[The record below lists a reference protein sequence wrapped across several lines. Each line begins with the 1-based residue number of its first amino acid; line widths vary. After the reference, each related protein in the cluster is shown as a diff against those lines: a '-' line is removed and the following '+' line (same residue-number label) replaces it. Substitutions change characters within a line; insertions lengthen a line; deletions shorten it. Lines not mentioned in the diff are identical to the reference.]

1 MSQYLPTTSPS
12 AVSLPTPSETVA
24 RFLASFNNRQSRLQ
38 AIRGSAIAIIVLLCG
53 VGLIVAIDWLIQLP
67 EMGRWLLTCSS
78 YAIAFVSAWRIGLSQ
93 VFFWPSLEN
102 VAWSVEQSSPHFR
115 ESLLATVELRRPDG
129 TTRSGSP
136 LFVAALE
143 HNVAHELR
151 SLEIDTLL
159 PWRALSKILV
169 ALIAVLGGVV
179 AACCIPDAKLSERL
193 ARAMIPFVAFERPSN
208 IQITILDPSP
218 NSLSVPSDQI
228 IPFVVQITGGSPT
241 DATLELIE
249 SDGTQ
254 VRIGD
259 SKRGQNSRRSLKMNF
274 VGDSS
279 RLFSISAPISDLP
292 TRFRVIAGDAETL
305 FRTIHPI
312 ARPKVLAFHSEI
324 KPPAYTLDAKEL
336 ASTPRGDLRVLKGSR
351 VKLDID
357 VNQALSNSLIVM
369 EFPASGRKETIA
381 LQQAQSIGAIPLAS
395 NAIQR
400 FTAEWVVEEDATYQ
414 VRLTSNFKYKGNGIE
429 NTYSPRYRLDTFED
443 SPPMISW
450 KATGKTIWA
459 ELPKPNQAFIVAP
472 DEIVNLSAT
481 VSDNLPIEHLL
492 HEASINRGPWI
503 AVEPNLNRTT
513 IANSPPIVSEGQ
525 SSKKV
530 FIAQPDWTW
539 DLLGLVA
546 SSGDSVATRVT
557 AIDRKGNT
565 SHSPTILFS
574 LASPGFDRDRHSSLI
589 RRMELVPLLD
599 ALSVALN
606 RSRDQLR
613 PQLDKLK
620 DIKLPLDE
628 RAKSISELRTTV
640 LASVKAAQA
649 VQQSAEA
656 IMKEL
661 GRCVDQAE
669 VELVVRLIARIEKEW
684 LASMS
689 FGVDASVPSLDT
701 VRDPQSVAWT
711 QKEYEQRI
719 NRLLQAY
726 DSACDNSKRC
736 TDIYRQFLGLELQA
750 SLTHDL
756 TNLRD
761 HQQSVLD
768 RTPPAD
774 FTTLARSQ
782 QMAEQYTDAIVK
794 LATDVEPNLNQD
806 FRNRISELYRWIDQT
821 RTEIGELVKQEP
833 SDQASIELRSRID
846 RSTIELK
853 NVRWAYNLQGNLTWD
868 AINSRKELV
877 NRSGSLWSNFERF
890 SERHNRR
897 TEVNKEKSLATDESL
912 TRNESLIREVTGP
925 ILSALGQ
932 MLDRRDIH
940 QRRSFTD
947 PLFASD
953 MGMAYRAWTSLLERW
968 VSEPMNANSLF
979 TDTQSIAKAYRILES
994 AHETVEARMV
1004 VQSLLPIEQ
1013 YEWKSLEGQLI
1024 NPKQWDSVNVR
1035 LEIAHQWMREAG
1047 IPHVVAEKYNALRW
1061 SEPAQKINSKLSSR
1075 RDANNTNLVSS
1086 ADELR
1091 LLLLLWSA
1099 ADRDAKPILDAARA
1113 TLAKFSPSVS
1123 SLAKQAANA
1132 TQKLQRLTENMN
1144 AIKPEMKQD
1153 KDASRNHSIP
1163 SQDQI
1168 QREREASESRISQL
1182 QDALIELA
1190 NKQDLL
1196 DQAELDA
1203 ARDSDRSLKL
1213 LDAVVPMMNEAID
1226 VVLEAEG
1233 EQASDKLEMVNEA
1246 IRRES
1251 KAVTALE
1258 KISAHFAMLAEHS
1271 EDSETSREL
1280 AQSSLELS
1288 KMAEEALTELSRLPE
1303 SIPQRDDAQDYLRA
1317 EQLTALANSDPESL
1331 LKQLES
1337 ELKRNPPMQQELSE
1351 ISKANAQ
1358 SLAKELQN
1366 ASRTEESLAK
1376 QLERADARLT
1386 GEKRLRLDQLK
1397 AASEQTDRFAARL
1410 LDNAA
1415 RAAQRAGDKDQSSA
1429 IARAVA
1435 ELRQASQSVKG
1446 LSEDTSRREI
1456 ESASEELA
1464 ASLDQTLK
1472 QVQSASQA
1480 VQPTIERANEKDE
1493 RRRQNA
1499 KSETQNIQN
1508 QNRNEILHQAKEYA
1522 AHTQRQSDQAK
1533 RRLQQIQAELDN
1545 ANKQRQSAV
1554 TNFQKDPDNESL
1566 LESLRQATG
1575 KVEQAFVKKQT
1586 EEKLAAQAESFVNHA
1601 KVQMESFERA
1611 ERADLDRPN
1620 PQAALAVE
1628 QLERAK
1634 EQLGQ
1639 LQEQVKSI
1647 AELAKQLPQ
1656 PQTLAS
1662 TLLNEVRE
1670 QLQVQEKVLDVA
1682 NQLARSGRHEER
1694 LGNERAAKDLAG
1706 QAESVDEVARGS
1718 LIQAKE
1724 ELNRASESAKRSE
1737 HQQYDSV
1744 KNEEV
1749 RGPFNRPDAS
1759 SSQEKLNLAAQDLAA
1774 QAEQIEQQIGEM
1786 KGSQKASPITNA
1798 STDKDPPAKRD
1809 AKQAESRD
1817 MARML
1822 DVLDRQLNS
1831 PPISNNNP
1839 AKGDSNSNDGLP
1851 SKGSEPSESQSS
1863 SSKNNTGEEDRNGTR
1878 SDFKDSVKSSA
1889 EKLAGAMG
1897 QERIS
1902 RRSASQTAKDS
1913 GKDSKGKTTRG
1924 NQLGQG
1930 PNFDNGGEFVLPG
1943 VARGQYKDWGKL
1955 REQRA
1960 EDAVEGRRD
1969 DFDPEFSEAIQAYYK
1984 ALGNR

>member
-1 MSQYLPTTSPS
+1 MSQSLSTTSPS
-12 AVSLPTPSETVA
+12 ALSNPTPSETVA
-24 RFLASFNNRQSRLQ
+24 RFLASFNNRQTRLQ
-38 AIRGSAIAIIVLLCG
+38 TIRGCAIAIIVLLCG
-53 VGLIVAIDWLIQLP
+53 VCLIVATDWLFHLP
-67 EMGRWLLTCSS
+67 EIGRWLLTCSA
-78 YAIAFVSAWRIGLSQ
+78 YAIAFVSAWRFGLSQ
-93 VFFWPSLEN
+93 VFYQPSLEN
-102 VAWSVEQSSPHFR
+102 VAWSIEQSNPNFR

-136 LFVAALE
+136 IFVAALE
-143 HNVAHELR
+143 QNVAQELR
-151 SLEIDTLL
+151 SLEIASLL
-159 PWRALSKILV
+159 PWRTLSKNLV
-169 ALIAVLGGVV
+169 ALIAVVGGVV
-179 AACCIPDAKLSERL
+179 AACGIPDARLSERL
-193 ARAMIPFVAFERPSN
+193 ARAMIPFVSFERPSS
-208 IQITILDPSP
+208 IQITIIDPSP
-218 NSLSVPSDQI
+218 DSLSVPSDQI
-228 IPFVVQITGGSPT
+228 IPFVVQIKGGSPT
-241 DATLELIE
+241 EATLELIE

-254 VRIGD
+254 SRID
-259 SKRGQNSRRSLKMNF
+259 ESKGSQNSRRSLKMNC
-274 VGDSS
+274 VGDSPL
-279 RLFSISAPISDLP
+279 LFSINAPISDLP
-292 TRFRVIAGDAETL
+292 TRFRIIAGDAETL
-305 FRTIHPI
+305 FRTIQPI

-324 KPPAYTLDAKEL
+324 EPPAYTRDAKEF
-336 ASTPRGDLRVLKGSR
+336 ASTARGDLRVLKGSR
-351 VKLDID
+351 VKLNID
-357 VNQALSNSLIVM
+357 VNQALSHALIAM
-369 EFPASGRKETIA
+369 EFPASGRTETIA
-381 LQQAQSIGAIPLAS
+381 LQQVQSIGSIPLET

-400 FTAEWVVEEDATYQ
+400 FTAEWSVEEDATYQ
-414 VRLTSNFKYKGNGIE
+414 VRLTSNFKYKGNSIE

-443 SPPMISW
+443 TPPMISW
-450 KATGKTIWA
+450 KATDKTVWT
-459 ELPKPNQAFIVAP
+459 EPPKANQAFIVAP
-472 DEIVNLSAT
+472 DEIVGLSAS

-503 AVEPNLNRTT
+503 TVEPNLSRTA
-513 IANSPPIVSEGQ
+513 IVNSPPILSEGQ
-525 SSKKV
+525 LSKKV
-530 FIAQPDWTW
+530 FMAQPDWTW
-539 DLLGLVA
+539 DLLGLAA
-546 SSGDSVATRVT
+546 SSGDIVGTRVT
-557 AIDRKGNT
+557 AIDRNGNT

-574 LASPGFDRDRHSSLI
+574 LASAGFDRDRHSSLI

-606 RSRDQLR
+606 RSRDQVR

-628 RAKSISELRTTV
+628 RDKSIRELRSIV
-640 LASVKAAQA
+640 LASDKAAQA

-689 FGVDASVPSLDT
+689 FGIDASVPSSDT
-701 VRDPQSVAWT
+701 DRDPQSVAWT

-736 TDIYRQFLGLELQA
+736 TDIYRQFIGLELQA
-750 SLTHDL
+750 SLTQDL

-782 QMAEQYTDAIVK
+782 QMAEHYTDAIVK

-806 FRNRISELYRWIDQT
+806 FRNRMSELTRWVDQT
-821 RTEIGELVKQEP
+821 RTEIGELVEQEP
-833 SDQASIELRSRID
+833 SEKANSALRSRID
-846 RSTIELK
+846 RSAIELK

-868 AINSRKELV
+868 AINGRKELV

-890 SERHNRR
+890 SERHYRR
-897 TEVNKEKSLATDESL
+897 TELNKEKSLATDEL
-912 TRNESLIREVTGP
+912 MNRNESLVSEVTGP

-953 MGMAYRAWTSLLERW
+953 MGMAHRAFTSVLERW

-1024 NPKQWDSVNVR
+1024 NPKQWDSVSVR
-1035 LEIAHQWMREAG
+1035 LEIANQWMREAG
-1047 IPHVVAEKYNALRW
+1047 IPHEVAEKYNALRW

-1075 RDANNTNLVSS
+1075 RDANNANLVSS

-1091 LLLLLWSA
+1091 LLLVLWSA
-1099 ADRDAKPILDAARA
+1099 ADHEAKPILDAARA

-1132 TQKLQRLTENMN
+1132 TQKLQRLTENMIPN
-1144 AIKPEMKQD
+1144 KPETKQD
-1153 KDASRNHSIP
+1153 KDASGNHSIP

-1168 QREREASESRISQL
+1168 QRERYSSESRISQL

-1196 DQAELDA
+1196 DKAELDA
-1203 ARDSDRSLKL
+1203 ARDSDRSLTL

-1226 VVLEAEG
+1226 VAMEAG
-1233 EQASDKLEMVNEA
+1233 KEQTSDKLELVTEA
-1246 IRRES
+1246 IRREAR
-1251 KAVTALE
+1251 AVTALE
-1258 KISAHFAMLAEHS
+1258 KISDHFAMLAEQS

-1280 AQSSLELS
+1280 AQSSAELS
-1288 KMAEEALTELSRLPE
+1288 KMAEEALTDLSLLAD

-1317 EQLTALANSDPESL
+1317 EQLTALANSDPETL

-1351 ISKANAQ
+1351 ISKANAE

-1376 QLERADARLT
+1376 QLEKADARLT

-1397 AASEQTDRFAARL
+1397 AASEQTDRFAAKL

-1429 IARAVA
+1429 IGRAVV

-1456 ESASEELA
+1456 ESASEEFA
-1464 ASLDQTLK
+1464 ASLDQILR
-1472 QVQSASQA
+1472 QVQAASQA
-1480 VQPTIERANEKDE
+1480 VQPTIERAIEKDD
-1493 RRRQNA
+1493 RRRQTVKN
-1499 KSETQNIQN
+1499 ETQNIQN
-1508 QNRNEILHQAKEYA
+1508 QNRNEILHQAREYA
-1522 AHTQRQSDQAK
+1522 THSQRQSDQAK

-1545 ANKQRQSAV
+1545 ANKQRQSAIK
-1554 TNFQKDPDNESL
+1554 NLQKDPDNESV

-1575 KVEQAFVKKQT
+1575 NGEQAFVKKQT
-1586 EEKLAAQAESFVNHA
+1586 EEKMAAQAESFVNRA
-1601 KVQMESFERA
+1601 KEQTESFERA

-1634 EQLGQ
+1634 EQLGH

-1647 AELAKQLPQ
+1647 AELTKRFSQ
-1656 PQTLAS
+1656 PQTPAP

-1694 LGNERAAKDLAG
+1694 LGNERAAKDLAS
-1706 QAESVDEVARGS
+1706 QAESVDQVARGS

-1744 KNEEV
+1744 KNEEI
-1749 RGPFNRPDAS
+1749 RAPFNRPDAS
-1759 SSQEKLNLAAQDLAA
+1759 SSQEKLNLAAQDLTA

-1798 STDKDPPAKRD
+1798 STEKDPPATRD

-1831 PPISNNNP
+1831 PSSTNGKPTQGEN
-1839 AKGDSNSNDGLP
+1839 NSNDGVP

-1863 SSKNNTGEEDRNGTR
+1863 SSKKTTGDEDRSGAR
-1878 SDFKDSVKSSA
+1878 SAFKNSVKSSA

-1913 GKDSKGKTTRG
+1913 SKDSKGKPTRG
-1924 NQLGQG
+1924 NQPGQG
-1930 PNFDNGGEFVLPG
+1930 SNFDTGGEFILPG
-1943 VARGQYKDWGKL
+1943 AARGQYKDWGKL

-1969 DFDPEFSEAIQAYYK
+1969 EFDPEFSEAIQAYYK

>member
-12 AVSLPTPSETVA
+12 AISNPTASQTVA

-38 AIRGSAIAIIVLLCG
+38 SIRGCAIAIIVLLCG
-53 VGLIVAIDWLIQLP
+53 VCLIVAADWLFQLP
-67 EMGRWLLTCSS
+67 EIGRWLLTCSS
-78 YAIAFVSAWRIGLSQ
+78 YSIAFVSAWRLGLSQ
-93 VFFWPSLEN
+93 VFYQPSLEN
-102 VAWSVEQSSPHFR
+102 VARSVEQSSPNFK
-115 ESLLATVELRRPDG
+115 ESLLSTVELRRPDG

-136 LFVAALE
+136 LFVAAIE
-143 HNVAHELR
+143 QNVAHELR
-151 SLEIDTLL
+151 SLNIDSLL
-159 PWRALSKILV
+159 PWKIVSKNLL
-169 ALIAVLGGVV
+169 ALIAVLGGIV
-179 AACCIPDAKLSERL
+179 AACGIPDAKLSERL
-193 ARAMIPFVAFERPSN
+193 ARAMIPFVSFERPSR

-218 NSLSVPSDQI
+218 DSLSVPSDQI
-228 IPFVVQITGGSPT
+228 IPFVVQIKGGAPT
-241 DATLELIE
+241 EAMLELVE
-249 SDGTQ
+249 ADGTQ
-254 VRIGD
+254 GRIGD
-259 SKRGQNSRRSLKMNF
+259 SNGKQNSRRSLKMNC
-274 VGDSS
+274 VGDSPL
-279 RLFSISAPISDLP
+279 LFSINAPISDLP

-312 ARPKVLAFHSEI
+312 ARPKVLTFHSEI
-324 KPPAYTLDAKEL
+324 EPPAYTRDAKEF
-336 ASTPRGDLRVLKGSR
+336 ASNARGDLRVLKGSR

-357 VNQALSNSLIVM
+357 VNQALSNALIAM
-369 EFPASGRKETIA
+369 EFPASGRTETIA
-381 LQQAQSIGAIPLAS
+381 LQQVQSMESIALAS

-400 FTAEWVVEEDATYQ
+400 FTAEWNVEEDATYQ
-414 VRLTSNFKYKGNGIE
+414 VRLTSNFKYKGNSIE
-429 NTYSPRYRLDTFED
+429 NTYSPRYRLDTIED
-443 SPPMISW
+443 APPMISW
-450 KATGKTIWA
+450 KATDKTIWA
-459 ELPKPNQAFIVAP
+459 EPPKPNQAFIVAP
-472 DEIVNLSAT
+472 DEIVSLSAS
-481 VSDNLPIEHLL
+481 VSDNLPIEHLSQ
-492 HEASINRGPWI
+492 EASINRGPWVTI
-503 AVEPNLNRTT
+503 EPNLSRTA
-513 IANSPPIVSEGQ
+513 IVNSQPILSEGQ

-530 FIAQPDWTW
+530 FMAQPDWTW
-539 DLLGLVA
+539 DLLGLAA

-557 AIDRKGNT
+557 AIDRNGST

-606 RSRDQLR
+606 RSRDQVR

-628 RAKSISELRTTV
+628 RDKSIRELRSTV
-640 LASVKAAQA
+640 LASVRATQA
-649 VQQSAEA
+649 IQQSAEA
-656 IMKEL
+656 IMKGL
-661 GRCVDQAE
+661 SRCVDQAE

-689 FGVDASVPSLDT
+689 FGIDAAVPSSDT
-701 VRDPQSVAWT
+701 DRDSQSVAWT

-736 TDIYRQFLGLELQA
+736 TDIYRQFIGLELQT

-761 HQQSVLD
+761 HQQSVLE
-768 RTPPAD
+768 RTPAAD

-806 FRNRISELYRWIDQT
+806 FRNRMSELTRWIDQT
-821 RTEIGELVKQEP
+821 RTEIADLVKQEP
-833 SDQASIELRSRID
+833 SEQANIALRSRIE
-846 RSTIELK
+846 RSAIELR

-868 AINSRKELV
+868 AVNARKELV

-890 SERHNRR
+890 SERHFRR
-897 TEVNKEKSLATDESL
+897 TEVNKEKSLATDQL
-912 TRNESLIREVTGP
+912 MARNETLVSEVTGP

-953 MGMAYRAWTSLLERW
+953 MGMAYRASTSLLERW
-968 VSEPMNANSLF
+968 ASEPMNATALF
-979 TDTQSIAKAYRILES
+979 TDIQSIAKAYRVLES

-1004 VQSLLPIEQ
+1004 IQSLLPIEQ

-1024 NPKQWDSVNVR
+1024 NPKQWDSVSVR
-1035 LEIAHQWMREAG
+1035 LEIAHQWMRDAG
-1047 IPHVVAEKYNALRW
+1047 IPHEVAEKYNALRW
-1061 SEPAQKINSKLSSR
+1061 SEPAQKINNKFSPR

-1099 ADRDAKPILDAARA
+1099 ADSEAKPILDAARA

-1132 TQKLQRLTENMN
+1132 TRKLQRLTENMN
-1144 AIKPEMKQD
+1144 PSKPETKQE

-1168 QREREASESRISQL
+1168 QRERTASESRISQL

-1196 DQAELDA
+1196 DKAELDA
-1203 ARDSDRSLKL
+1203 ALDSDRSLKL
-1213 LDAVVPMMNEAID
+1213 LDAVVPMMNEAIE
-1226 VVLEAEG
+1226 VVLEAKE
-1233 EQASDKLEMVNEA
+1233 EPSTIKLEVVNEA

-1258 KISAHFAMLAEHS
+1258 KISDHFAMLAEQS
-1271 EDSETSREL
+1271 KDSETSREL
-1280 AQSSLELS
+1280 AQSSVELS
-1288 KMAEEALTELSRLPE
+1288 KMAEQALSELSLLPE

-1337 ELKRNPPMQQELSE
+1337 ELKRNAPMQQELSE
-1351 ISKANAQ
+1351 ISKANAE

-1366 ASRTEESLAK
+1366 ASKTEESLAK

-1397 AASEQTDRFAARL
+1397 AVSEQTDRFAAKL

-1429 IARAVA
+1429 LGKGVV

-1446 LSEDTSRREI
+1446 LSEETSRREI

-1464 ASLDQTLK
+1464 DSLDLILK
-1472 QVQSASQA
+1472 QVQSATQA
-1480 VQPTIERANEKDE
+1480 VRPTIELAIEKDE
-1493 RRRQNA
+1493 RRRQNV
-1499 KSETQNIQN
+1499 KNETQNIQN
-1508 QNRNEILHQAKEYA
+1508 QNRNEILHQAREYA
-1522 AHTQRQSDQAK
+1522 AHAQRQSDQAK
-1533 RRLQQIQAELDN
+1533 RRLQQIQAELAN
-1545 ANKQRQSAV
+1545 ANKPRQSAL
-1554 TNFQKDPDNESL
+1554 TNLQKNPENESA
-1566 LESLRQATG
+1566 LESLRQAIG
-1575 KVEQAFVKKQT
+1575 NIEQSVVKKQT
-1586 EEKLAAQAESFVNHA
+1586 EEKMAAQAESFVNRA
-1601 KVQMESFERA
+1601 KEQMESFERA

-1628 QLERAK
+1628 QLEKAK
-1634 EQLGQ
+1634 EQLGHI
-1639 LQEQVKSI
+1639 QEQVKSI
-1647 AELAKQLPQ
+1647 AELIKRLPQ
-1656 PQTLAS
+1656 PQTPAP

-1694 LGNERAAKDLAG
+1694 LGNERAAKDLAS
-1706 QAESVDEVARGS
+1706 QAESVGQVARGS

-1724 ELNRASESAKRSE
+1724 ELNRASESVKRSE
-1737 HQQYDSV
+1737 HQQYDSA

-1749 RGPFNRPDAS
+1749 QGPFTRPDAS
-1759 SSQEKLNLAAQDLAA
+1759 SSQEKLNLAAQDLTT
-1774 QAEQIEQQIGEM
+1774 QAEKIERQIGEM
-1786 KGSQKASPITNA
+1786 KGNQKASPSTNA
-1798 STDKDPPAKRD
+1798 STEMDPPATRD
-1809 AKQAESRD
+1809 AKQAEARD

-1831 PPISNNNP
+1831 PPSTSGKPTQGEN
-1839 AKGDSNSNDGLP
+1839 DSKDGVP
-1851 SKGSEPSESQSS
+1851 SKGSEPSESQSAS
-1863 SSKNNTGEEDRNGTR
+1863 SNKATGDEDRNGAR
-1878 SDFKDSVKSSA
+1878 SAFKDSVKSSA

-1902 RRSASQTAKDS
+1902 RRSASQTVKDAR
-1913 GKDSKGKTTRG
+1913 KDSKGKPTRG
-1924 NQLGQG
+1924 SQPGHG
-1930 PNFDNGGEFVLPG
+1930 PNFENGGEFILPG
-1943 VARGQYKDWGKL
+1943 VARGQNKDWGKL

>member
-1 MSQYLPTTSPS
+1 MSQYLPTSSAT
-12 AVSLPTPSETVA
+12 AVSIATPSETVA
-24 RFLASFNNRQSRLQ
+24 RFLARFNNRQTRLQ
-38 AIRGSAIAIIVLLCG
+38 AIRGCAIAIIVLISG
-53 VGLIVAIDWLIQLP
+53 VCLIAAIDWLFTLP
-67 EMGRWLLTCSS
+67 ESGRWLLTCSA
-78 YAIAFVSAWRIGLSQ
+78 YAIAIVSAWRIGLSRVIYQ
-93 VFFWPSLEN
+93 PSIEN
-102 VAWSVEQSSPHFR
+102 VAWSIEQSSPNLR

-143 HNVAHELR
+143 QNVAHELS
-151 SLEIDTLL
+151 SLEIDSLL
-159 PWRALSKILV
+159 PWRKLSKILV

-179 AACCIPDAKLSERL
+179 AACCIPDAKFSERL
-193 ARAMIPFVAFERPSN
+193 GRAMIPFVSFERVSN
-208 IQITILDPSP
+208 IQIKILDPSP

-241 DATLELIE
+241 EATLELIE
-249 SDGTQ
+249 SDGAQGKT
-254 VRIGD
+254 GD
-259 SKRGQNSRRSLKMNF
+259 SKGRQNSRRSLKMNF
-274 VGDSS
+274 VGDSPL
-279 RLFSISAPISDLP
+279 LFSLNAPISDLP
-292 TRFRVIAGDAETL
+292 TKFRVLAGDAETL
-305 FRTIHPI
+305 FRTIQPI

-324 KPPAYTLDAKEL
+324 EPPAYTLHAKEL
-336 ASTPRGDLRVLKGSR
+336 ASAARGDLRVLKGSR
-351 VKLDID
+351 LKLDID
-357 VNQALSNSLIVM
+357 VNQALSQALIAM
-369 EFPASGRKETIA
+369 EFPASGRKESIA
-381 LQQAQSIGAIPLAS
+381 LQQVHSIGSIPLTS

-400 FTAEWVVEEDATYQ
+400 FTADWVVEEDATYQ
-414 VRLTSNFKYKGNGIE
+414 VRLTSNFKYKGNSIE
-429 NTYSPRYRLDTFED
+429 NTYSPRYRLDTFD
-443 SPPMISW
+443 DTPPMISW
-450 KATGKTIWA
+450 KATDKTIWA
-459 ELPKPNQAFIVAP
+459 EPPKANQAFIVAP

-481 VSDNLPIEHLL
+481 VSDNLPIEHLS

-503 AVEPNLNRTT
+503 TVEPSLSRTA
-513 IANSPPIVSEGQ
+513 IKDSPPIVSEGQ
-525 SSKKV
+525 SSKNV
-530 FIAQPDWTW
+530 FMAQPSWTW
-539 DLLGLVA
+539 DLLRLAA

-557 AIDRKGNT
+557 AIDRKGST
-565 SHSPTILFS
+565 SHSPTIVFS
-574 LASPGFDRDRHSSLI
+574 LAAPGFDRDRHSSLI
-589 RRMELVPLLD
+589 RRTTLVPLLD

-606 RSRDQLR
+606 KFRDQMR

-620 DIKLPLDE
+620 DIKLSLDE
-628 RAKSISELRTTV
+628 RTKSISELRTTV
-640 LASVKAAQA
+640 LASLKAAQA
-649 VQQSAEA
+649 VQQSAEG

-684 LASMS
+684 LATMS
-689 FGVDASVPSLDT
+689 FGIDASVPSLVPD
-701 VRDPQSVAWT
+701 REPQSVAWT

-719 NRLLQAY
+719 NRMLQAY

-736 TDIYRQFLGLELQA
+736 TDIYRQFIGLELQA
-750 SLTHDL
+750 ALAHDL

-774 FTTLARSQ
+774 FTTLSRSQ
-782 QMAEQYTDAIVK
+782 QMAEQYTEAIVK

-806 FRNRISELYRWIDQT
+806 FRNRISELYRWLDQT
-821 RTEIGELVKQEP
+821 RSEIGELVKQEP
-833 SDQASIELRSRID
+833 SEQANSALRNRID
-846 RSTIELK
+846 RSAVELK

-868 AINSRKELV
+868 AINGRKELV
-877 NRSGSLWSNFERF
+877 NRSGSLWLNFERF
-890 SERHNRR
+890 SERHYRR
-897 TEVNKEKSLATDESL
+897 TEVNKEKSLPTDESL
-912 TRNESLIREVTGP
+912 ARNESLISEVTGP

-953 MGMAYRAWTSLLERW
+953 MGMAYRAWTSVLERW
-968 VSEPMNANSLF
+968 VSEPMNATSLF
-979 TDTQSIAKAYRILES
+979 TDIQSIAKAYRILES

-1013 YEWKSLEGQLI
+1013 YEWKSLEGQLV

-1035 LEIAHQWMREAG
+1035 LEIAHQWMRDAG
-1047 IPHVVAEKYNALRW
+1047 IPHEVAEKYNALRW
-1061 SEPAQKINSKLSSR
+1061 SEPAQKINTKLSSR
-1075 RDANNTNLVSS
+1075 REANNTNLVSS

-1091 LLLLLWSA
+1091 LLLSLWSA
-1099 ADRDAKPILDAARA
+1099 ADREAKPILDAARA

-1132 TQKLQRLTENMN
+1132 TQKLQRLTENMSPN
-1144 AIKPEMKQD
+1144 KPETNQD
-1153 KDASRNHSIP
+1153 KDSNKNHSIP

-1196 DQAELDA
+1196 DKAELDA

-1226 VVLEAEG
+1226 DLLEAER
-1233 EQASDKLEMVNEA
+1233 EQTSEKLELVNEA

-1251 KAVTALE
+1251 KAVQALE
-1258 KISAHFAMLAEHS
+1258 KISDHFAMLAEHS
-1271 EDSETSREL
+1271 GDSQTSPEL
-1280 AQSSLELS
+1280 AQSSADLS
-1288 KMAEEALTELSRLPE
+1288 KMAEEALTELSGLPAP
-1303 SIPQRDDAQDYLRA
+1303 IPQRDDAQDYLRA

-1351 ISKANAQ
+1351 ISKANAE

-1366 ASRTEESLAK
+1366 ASRTEESLGK
-1376 QLERADARLT
+1376 QLERADASLT

-1397 AASEQTDRFAARL
+1397 AASEQTERFAARL
-1410 LDNAA
+1410 LDNAV
-1415 RAAQRAGDKDQSSA
+1415 RAAQRAGEKDQSSA
-1429 IARAVA
+1429 IGQAVA

-1446 LSEDTSRREI
+1446 LNEDTSRREI
-1456 ESASEELA
+1456 ESASEALE

-1480 VQPTIERANEKDE
+1480 VQPTMERATEKDE
-1493 RRRQNA
+1493 RRRQNI
-1499 KSETQNIQN
+1499 KNETQSIQN
-1508 QNRNEILHQAKEYA
+1508 QNRNEILHQAREYA
-1522 AHTQRQSDQAK
+1522 AHSQRQSDQSK
-1533 RRLQQIQAELDN
+1533 RRLQQSQAELDN
-1545 ANKQRQSAV
+1545 ANKQRQSAIK
-1554 TNFQKDPDNESL
+1554 NLQKNPDSEAV

-1575 KVEQAFVKKQT
+1575 NVEQAFVKKQT
-1586 EEKLAAQAESFVNHA
+1586 EEKMAAQAESFVSRA
-1601 KVQMESFERA
+1601 KEQMESFERA

-1647 AELAKQLPQ
+1647 VELTKRLPQ
-1656 PQTLAS
+1656 PQTPAS
-1662 TLLNEVRE
+1662 TLVNEARE
-1670 QLQVQEKVLDVA
+1670 QFQVQEKVLDVA

-1694 LGNERAAKDLAG
+1694 LGNDRAAKDLAS
-1706 QAESVDEVARGS
+1706 QAASVEQVARGS
-1718 LIQAKE
+1718 MIEAKE
-1724 ELNRASESAKRSE
+1724 ELNQASESAKRSE
-1737 HQQYDSV
+1737 HQQYDSA

-1749 RGPFNRPDAS
+1749 QGAFNRPDTS
-1759 SSQEKLNLAAQDLAA
+1759 SSQEKLNLAAQDLTA
-1774 QAEQIEQQIGEM
+1774 QAEQIEQQIGGM
-1786 KGSQKASPITNA
+1786 KGSQKASSITNA
-1798 STDKDPPAKRD
+1798 NADKEPPAIRE

-1831 PPISNNNP
+1831 PPSTSGKP
-1839 AKGDSNSNDGLP
+1839 TQGESNSNDGPP

-1863 SSKNNTGEEDRNGTR
+1863 SSKNTTGEEDRNGAR
-1878 SDFKDSVKSSA
+1878 SAFKDSVKSSA

-1897 QERIS
+1897 QERVS
-1902 RRSASQTAKDS
+1902 RRSASQNAKDS
-1913 GKDSKGKTTRG
+1913 RKDPKGKSTRG
-1924 NQLGQG
+1924 NQPGQG
-1930 PNFDNGGEFVLPG
+1930 PNFDNGSAFVLPG
-1943 VARGQYKDWGKL
+1943 IASGHYKDWGKL

-1969 DFDPEFSEAIQAYYK
+1969 EFDPEFSEAIQAYYK